1 MIILIMTTI
10 IIIIIIIFLL
20 PFQLFC
26 RICLAFSFTF
36 HVSCFFVKDLDLA
49 VDSTIQRVSK
59 ERSICCAKL
68 RSVAKIHHIWIRCWR
83 PGGIGEG
90 GKGMTGA
97 RLSGS
102 EFFLVLFWG
111 ASLWRSKRRLW
122 FQFRELTKSWTVFD
136 SFVPKRRCCFKR
148 GVQCLQPLEETAIGI
163 FDALGGGVK
172 PLIFWWKKWHDMLLS
187 KRPQESSSR
196 TIHFCNK

>member
-1 MIILIMTTI
+1 MNTIITMIIITI
-10 IIIIIIIFLL
+10 KAHSNDNDNIDNNNNNNNNNNSNDNNHLL
-20 PFQLFC
+20 VTLSLFC

-68 RSVAKIHHIWIRCWR
+68 RSVAKIHHRWIRCWR

-102 EFFLVLFWG
+102 EFFFCVFLG

-122 FQFRELTKSWTVFD
+122 FQLKIREWTKSWTVFD
-136 SFVPKRRCCFKR
+136 WFVPKRRCCFKR
-148 GVQCLQPLEETAIGI
+148 GVQCLQPLETNRYRNLWCPRRG
-163 FDALGGGVK
+163 
-172 PLIFWWKKWHDMLLS
+172 
-187 KRPQESSSR
+187 
-196 TIHFCNK
+196 C